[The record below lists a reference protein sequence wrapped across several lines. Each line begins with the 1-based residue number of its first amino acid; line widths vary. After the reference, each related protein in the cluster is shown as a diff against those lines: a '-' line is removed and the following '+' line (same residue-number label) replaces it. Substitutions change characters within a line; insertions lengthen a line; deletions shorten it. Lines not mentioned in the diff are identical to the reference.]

1 MSAEDDAS
9 MPGPSLDR
17 FGQPRGAPARL
28 PSSATA
34 AAVPPPD
41 PEAEYRA
48 WEREGETPR
57 HQIGRLGQWIMEN
70 VPGEPSRS
78 EGAVDCAIRLLRG
91 LQLAPG
97 LRDGLVHLANEYG
110 ALGVQQ
116 ALGLMYPDAVYAF
129 ATGPLADALAE
140 QVEAGRIPETPI
152 DDG

>member
-34 AAVPPPD
+34 AAVPPPAGD
-41 PEAEYRA
+41 TA
-48 WEREGETPR
+48 R
-57 HQIGRLGQWIMEN
+57 HQIDRLGQWIMEN

-97 LRDGLVHLANEYG
+97 LRDGLVHLADEYG